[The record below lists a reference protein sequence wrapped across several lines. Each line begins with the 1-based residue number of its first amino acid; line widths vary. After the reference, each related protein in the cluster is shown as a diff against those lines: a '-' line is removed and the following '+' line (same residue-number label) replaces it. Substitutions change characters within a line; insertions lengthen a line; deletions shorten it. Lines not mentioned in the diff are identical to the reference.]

1 MKFSHKN
8 RKIGYTYGS
17 LSGVFS
23 FRGEKSI
30 SFESSLERD
39 LLRLLEFNES
49 VIDVIEQP
57 FTIEYINKNNRP
69 TTYTPDFLVNFAV
82 RPSSLQTAPDPKPLI
97 IEVKPRGKIIKN
109 FDILRPK
116 FRVGL
121 RFAKENDMNFRIYDE
136 SRIRTLEFQN
146 INFLSQY
153 KRREYDPFEEDRIL
167 NHLKDIGHTS
177 IDYLLAHLY
186 VTKEDRGI
194 ALAQIWH
201 LISVKKLGCDI
212 GRPLNQST
220 AIWLNIDQSY
230 LEGVYYDD

>member
-39 LLRLLEFNES
+39 LLKLLEFNES
-49 VIDVIEQP
+49 VIDVVEQP

-69 TTYTPDFLVNFAV
+69 TTYTPDFLVNFATS
-82 RPSSLQTAPDPKPLI
+82 PCSLQTIPYPKPLL
-97 IEVKPRGKIIKN
+97 IEVKPRNKIIKD
-109 FDILRPK
+109 FDKLRHK
-116 FRVGL
+116 FRIGF
-121 RFAKENDMNFRIYDE
+121 RFAKQNDMNYRIYDE

-153 KRREYDPFEEDRIL
+153 KRRQYDPFEEARIT
-167 NHLKDIGHTS
+167 NHLNDIGHTS
-177 IDYLLAHLY
+177 IDFLLAHLY

-212 GRPLNQST
+212 GRPLNQAT
-220 AIWLNIDQSY
+220 TVWLNVDQSY
-230 LEGVYYDD
+230 LEGVYSDD